1 MLLKNRVLG
10 SVDGRVRVDW
20 GKIFCPLCVTPHLSV
35 RRVPKT
41 RINLHSP
48 HRSDEIVHG
57 RADES
62 WVDST
67 NPEFCLDKACLGL
80 GEKVV

>member
-1 MLLKNRVLG
+1 MHLNG
-10 SVDGRVRVDW
+10 TG
-20 GKIFCPLCVTPHLSV
+20 GGPH
-35 RRVPKT
+35 
-41 RINLHSP
+41 I
-48 HRSDEIVHG
+48 SDEIVHG